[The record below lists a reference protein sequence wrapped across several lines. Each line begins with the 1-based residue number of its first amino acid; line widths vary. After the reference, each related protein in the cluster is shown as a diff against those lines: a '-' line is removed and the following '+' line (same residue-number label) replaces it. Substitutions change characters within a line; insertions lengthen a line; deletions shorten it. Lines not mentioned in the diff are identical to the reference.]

1 MWRRPRGPTT
11 WRRAPSRSPAPK
23 WTVLRVSWRTSSP
36 RSSMIWGHIQM
47 PLQWL
52 SDQGRQHHL
61 SFLLRPRQWGLCKVL
76 EGDGQ
81 RPEGDAFKFI
91 PSTLQ
96 CVDQAF
102 NLLTTVYSDPKRILY
117 NRKDPPLTI
126 CAIYLTV
133 PSSIYP
139 AGPVLQPTRLMLHPT
154 GPTLHPVGSPPPPH
168 PKVLSMKE
176 CSSEKVLMVRKSQ
189 NDSLDQPSPK
199 DWPGGQQEQGHGV
212 VLDDPEEGYQQH
224 IIFRFARTSSK

>member
-154 GPTLHPVGSPPPPH
+154 GPTLHPVGVLQRKGVNGKKVVEWFPWPTR
-168 PKVLSMKE
+168 PKRLT
-176 CSSEKVLMVRKSQ
+176 R
-189 NDSLDQPSPK
+189 
-199 DWPGGQQEQGHGV
+199 
-212 VLDDPEEGYQQH
+212 
-224 IIFRFARTSSK
+224 RTARTRTWGSPRWSWRRLSTTYNF